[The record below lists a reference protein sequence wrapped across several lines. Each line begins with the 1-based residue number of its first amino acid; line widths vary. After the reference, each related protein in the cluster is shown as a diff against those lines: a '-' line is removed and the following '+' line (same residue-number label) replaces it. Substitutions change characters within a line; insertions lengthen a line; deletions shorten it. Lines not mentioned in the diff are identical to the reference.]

1 MTVQTASAK
10 FTRRHLTA
18 KVLTDILAKHEGFA
32 VHGNGKHIYVYAGDP
47 HGAYV
52 PGSWERTETVLADL
66 KAGLAHFTNLKVYSG
81 GSLIHLDFSGIV
93 IEPSRLNNCD

>member
-1 MTVQTASAK
+1 MSTQTAAAK

-32 VHGNGKHIYVYAGDP
+32 VHGNGKHVFVYTGDP
-47 HGAYV
+47 WGARC
-52 PGSWERTETVLADL
+52 SEEWERTQAALVDL
-66 KAGLAHFTNLKVYSG
+66 KAGLAHFGNLSVFSG